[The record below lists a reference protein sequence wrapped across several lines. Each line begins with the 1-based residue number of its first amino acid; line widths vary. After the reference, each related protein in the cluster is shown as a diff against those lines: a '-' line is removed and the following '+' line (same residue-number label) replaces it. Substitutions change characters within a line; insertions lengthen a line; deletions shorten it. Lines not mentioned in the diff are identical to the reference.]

1 MTTLSHRPLFAQTPP
16 KEQLPPMQ
24 NEPNQA
30 EIDAETARRLRE
42 AAQERREPGKSK

>member
-1 MTTLSHRPLFAQTPP
+1 MS
-16 KEQLPPMQ
+16 KDKLPPMQ

-42 AAQERREPGKSK
+42 AAQAREEAKKK